1 MHNYKS
7 EVLVIFPEAFCV
19 ENGCQFNWEV
29 WSGPSWRTSLSTSE
43 LSEEDAWR
51 LAADSLQC

>member
-1 MHNYKS
+1 M
-7 EVLVIFPEAFCV
+7 IFPEAFCV